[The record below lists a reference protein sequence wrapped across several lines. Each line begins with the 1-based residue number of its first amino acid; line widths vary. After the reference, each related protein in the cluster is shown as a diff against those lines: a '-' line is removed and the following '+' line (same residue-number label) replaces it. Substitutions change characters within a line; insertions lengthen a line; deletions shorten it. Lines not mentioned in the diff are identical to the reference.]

1 MMEALITSNAYKDYN
16 TLYNAA
22 YAELEKKIAPIW
34 VAYGNMRAG
43 VCKEMSAKE
52 WAAHMVTYA
61 AAHVEFD
68 KAMNIAYAFSRV
80 AIESSFRS
88 VLK

>member
-1 MMEALITSNAYKDYN
+1 MKKSNAYKDYN
-16 TLYNAA
+16 TLHNAV

-52 WAAHMVTYA
+52 WAAHMIVYDA
-61 AAHVEFD
+61 ANKEFKSIIKD
-68 KAMNIAYAFSRV
+68 ALSKFELQKN
-80 AIESSFRS
+80 
-88 VLK
+88 LNKC